1 MDLPEESETYLALVL
16 QLDRNGWVVGFV
28 CLRGFVKYSA
38 QQGSISRTV
47 ARCCNST
54 VVLLQL
60 LTVAL
65 ATMTATSLALAAYGR
80 SFVNGWEALFCLKKK
95 LGQTKGDNP
104 TSQGIRFYN
113 LWQIMTIVLYQFY
126 FNFFILVPCN
136 LFLNLDA
143 IGYIIHI
150 SHLPPLLYWPSQIV
164 RSNII
169 TASVFECLRQYPL
182 IFFLCLSFM
191 TTLGAILEEL
201 AVCVKKRKE
210 VKSSLIIYATLRLI
224 YGELKF
230 FAEFCVVAAMTI
242 GLFLAPLMAYI
253 SIKMRSH
260 FPVHE
265 FFPGIFFV
273 TVIFIHVSFNIALYV
288 QERSENLL
296 STWTNCIVDGQLEG
310 KIFRKSIK
318 SLRILQIRGP
328 IRSESEQSDGYPIGS
343 DNDPLIRS
351 DPKALGYFYLRSDP
365 KALGYFYL
373 RSDPTI
379 IRSDPTDRIFS
390 DRIDQPYILQ
400 LTAVLSKAT
409 SQPKFTFEHV
419 FEPAILSVMWDIVA
433 GKRSELDDAGTLEAI
448 RADKTIRRERALGVK
463 LNH

>member
-1 MDLPEESETYLALVL
+1 
-16 QLDRNGWVVGFV
+16 
-28 CLRGFVKYSA
+28 
-38 QQGSISRTV
+38 
-47 ARCCNST
+47 
-54 VVLLQL
+54 
-60 LTVAL
+60 
-65 ATMTATSLALAAYGR
+65 
-80 SFVNGWEALFCLKKK
+80 
-95 LGQTKGDNP
+95 
-104 TSQGIRFYN
+104 
-113 LWQIMTIVLYQFY
+113 MTIVLYQFY

-318 SLRILQIRGP
+318 SLRILQIRGGVGNFTLIKLERS
-328 IRSESEQSDGYPIGS
+328 IRIKYYEE
-343 DNDPLIRS
+343 
-351 DPKALGYFYLRSDP
+351 
-365 KALGYFYL
+365 
-373 RSDPTI
+373 
-379 IRSDPTDRIFS
+379 
-390 DRIDQPYILQ
+390 
-400 LTAVLSKAT
+400 LTTHTVNL
-409 SQPKFTFEHV
+409 
-419 FEPAILSVMWDIVA
+419 L
-433 GKRSELDDAGTLEAI
+433 
-448 RADKTIRRERALGVK
+448 LGV
-463 LNH
+463 

>member
-1 MDLPEESETYLALVL
+1 MNSDLRRMRKAFDTYAKLMQIIVNPVIQWDVSTQKWIYQKNLKLTSLWYYNSIVMVGLWGLSAFAVL
-16 QLDRNGWVVGFV
+16 LNILLNKEAYPVP
-28 CLRGFVKYSA
+28 LH
-38 QQGSISRTV
+38 
-47 ARCCNST
+47 

-164 RSNII
+164 RSYII

-182 IFFLCLSFM
+182 IIFLCLSFM

-210 VKSSLIIYATLRLI
+210 VKSSLIIYATLRGNDDRAIFGALDGI
-224 YGELKF
+224 HLDQD
-230 FAEFCVVAAMTI
+230 AI
-242 GLFLAPLMAYI
+242 PL
-253 SIKMRSH
+253 
-260 FPVHE
+260 PC
-265 FFPGIFFV
+265 P
-273 TVIFIHVSFNIALYV
+273 
-288 QERSENLL
+288 
-296 STWTNCIVDGQLEG
+296 
-310 KIFRKSIK
+310 
-318 SLRILQIRGP
+318 
-328 IRSESEQSDGYPIGS
+328 
-343 DNDPLIRS
+343 
-351 DPKALGYFYLRSDP
+351 
-365 KALGYFYL
+365 
-373 RSDPTI
+373 
-379 IRSDPTDRIFS
+379 
-390 DRIDQPYILQ
+390 
-400 LTAVLSKAT
+400 
-409 SQPKFTFEHV
+409 
-419 FEPAILSVMWDIVA
+419 
-433 GKRSELDDAGTLEAI
+433 
-448 RADKTIRRERALGVK
+448 
-463 LNH
+463 